1 MLRSERHGVCTRR
14 RTSHS
19 GSILSQFDPYAA
31 RRTGRVGNGSPVPPG
46 RRDDRGELVLS
57 FAPRPRTVQSLCRP
71 STFGVWDIA
80 DPMNEFA
87 ARARDTE
94 STACRQVVDSSGM
107 PEESSFRSLAETSLQ
122 GIIVHRDWRILFAN
136 RAAAQTLGY
145 PTVEELVSGTA
156 CSPGRVWVG
165 LAQ

>member
-1 MLRSERHGVCTRR
+1 MAVPETGDQPRLPGGAAGVNWCYLSVPGPHRAIRR
-14 RTSHS
+14 
-19 GSILSQFDPYAA
+19 
-31 RRTGRVGNGSPVPPG
+31 
-46 RRDDRGELVLS
+46 
-57 FAPRPRTVQSLCRP
+57 RP
-71 STFGVWDIA
+71 STIGVWDNA

-94 STACRQVVDSSGM
+94 STACRQVVDSSRV

-145 PTVEELVSGTA
+145 PTVGDLVSVE
-156 CSPGRVWVG
+156 SF
-165 LAQ
+165 LQL